1 MKKESKQLIVVNV
14 GIFFLFVIDRQT
26 KWWASHILSEE
37 GPIHFL
43 NVFRLELYMN
53 KGVIFSIPLYQPLI
67 YITTVIILVIVISY
81 LYKAYKKQN
90 INLIVSLSLIIIGSF
105 SNLLDRIYNGAIID
119 FVNLRFLPIFNLAD
133 CLVVVGAV
141 ILIIKASNMKEK
153 NHEEVY

>member
-1 MKKESKQLIVVNV
+1 MIKIIFQNQL
-14 GIFFLFVIDRQT
+14 
-26 KWWASHILSEE
+26 KILMLVYLSL
-37 GPIHFL
+37 IQ
-43 NVFRLELYMN
+43 V
-53 KGVIFSIPLYQPLI
+53 VIFSIPLYQPLI
-67 YITTVIILVIVISY
+67 YITTVIILFIVISY

-133 CLVVVGAV
+133 CLVVMGAV
-141 ILIIKASNMKEK
+141 ILIIKASNIKEK